1 MGLRFRKSVKAGP
14 MRINFSKSGVG
25 YSVGTKGFRYT
36 KKANGGTR
44 TTTSIPGT
52 GISYVKDSRKTRPS
66 SAGSPG
72 NYASTDLPLNQPTA
86 PMGNGNNHEDRK
98 IVTGAEVALAWLLG
112 WIGAHKFYR
121 RKIGLGILY
130 LLTAGLFLFGWI
142 GDAICLS
149 VQYSDQRMGRST
161 TWRRKIVAYI
171 VSVACVLLLVSCG
184 SRRDTAEF
192 SVDSDA
198 TEIGTVV
205 ETTTEPSIESAAP
218 EATVSE
224 TAVPETTVPETTVS
238 KTTVPETTAP
248 ETTVPETTVP
258 ETAVPKTS
266 ELETTV
272 SEATDVEQTPTYI
285 LNSGTMRF
293 HTLRCSSVKDIAPNN
308 YVEFFGSFSEAQDMG
323 YTPCKRCLK

>member
-66 SAGSPG
+66 SSGSPG

-86 PMGNGNNHEDRK
+86 PMGNGNNHEDGK

-142 GDAICLS
+142 GDAVCLS
-149 VQYSDQRMGRST
+149 VQYSDQRRSKT
-161 TWRRKIVAYI
+161 TPRSRKIVAYI

-184 SRRDTAEF
+184 GRRDTAEP
-192 SVDSDA
+192 SVASSSTAVAAVD
-198 TEIGTVV
+198 
-205 ETTTEPSIESAAP
+205 ETINEPSIEP
-218 EATVSE
+218 
-224 TAVPETTVPETTVS
+224 
-238 KTTVPETTAP
+238 TAP

-258 ETAVPKTS
+258 ETTVPETTVQETAEPETTAPETS

-272 SEATDVEQTPTYI
+272 PEATDVEQTPTYI
-285 LNSGTMRF
+285 LNSGTMKF